1 MKPTWGIRFVNER
14 FEGDQ
19 LVMRVRFS
27 RLRLIVEVA
36 RGMRDGARGKPLLVQ
51 LRIAAVLIAVVARL
65 MLRPLAAAA
74 GVALVVAV
82 IAALAGCSAR
92 DAIRRNVEPLGL
104 YEVQHPLHGG
114 CHEVGVR
121 AQSATLN
128 RALIVYGGV
137 CVGTIDAGVAGDAR
151 AVE

>member
-1 MKPTWGIRFVNER
+1 MKRGRYIDVDAPH
-14 FEGDQ
+14 
-19 LVMRVRFS
+19 
-27 RLRLIVEVA
+27 IVE
-36 RGMRDGARGKPLLVQ
+36 MRAMLGA
-51 LRIAAVLIAVVARL
+51 
-65 MLRPLAAAA
+65 LATFAI
-74 GVALVVAV
+74 LAV

-128 RALIVYGGV
+128 RTLIVYGGV
-137 CVGTIDAGVAGDAR
+137 CVGTIDAGVASDAGG
-151 AVE
+151 AE

>member
-1 MKPTWGIRFVNER
+1 MKRGRYIDVDAPH
-14 FEGDQ
+14 
-19 LVMRVRFS
+19 
-27 RLRLIVEVA
+27 IVE
-36 RGMRDGARGKPLLVQ
+36 MRAMLGA
-51 LRIAAVLIAVVARL
+51 
-65 MLRPLAAAA
+65 LATFAI
-74 GVALVVAV
+74 LAV

-121 AQSATLN
+121 ARSETLN

-137 CVGTIDAGVAGDAR
+137 CVGTIDAGVASDA
-151 AVE
+151 AVSE